1 MTGVLDYEVEAAKP
15 VEVDHLNRIQVGDD
29 IGNHELWNH
38 ANSVEV
44 DYNDLRQI
52 PTPEDT
58 ATYTAIGHADMA
70 ETLYKH
76 ADRLMAPKD
85 FHLDGQK
92 YLVSKNGDRMFF
104 IHSYRN
110 GDTGMQL
117 ALAGRNSLDKSM
129 LAAIA
134 VGSKVI
140 VCDNLAM
147 ITEDGI
153 TIMRKHSGNA
163 RNHLNDQ
170 IILGMV
176 KATDNWDDM
185 RRDRDWMVE
194 TKLDQ
199 QTGYRLMGEA
209 KALTA
214 NEKAASKRLLTSNKE
229 WKATQSYWE
238 DQKHEYE
245 GGNRTLWAW
254 YNSFTVDMKSL
265 KPELQLAQHSSLHTV
280 AMNSTMHR
288 AQVLNGNAEADEG
301 HRFGQIVENL
311 TNGNGKEN

>member
-1 MTGVLDYEVEAAKP
+1 MSAVSDYEVEVEQAR

-29 IGNHELWNH
+29 IGENELWNH
-38 ANSVEV
+38 AGSVEV
-44 DYNDLRQI
+44 DYDDLRQI

-58 ATYTAIGHADMA
+58 STYTAIGHADMA

-76 ADRLMAPKD
+76 ADRLMEPKD
-85 FHLDGQK
+85 FYLAGQK

-134 VGSKVI
+134 VGSRVI

-147 ITEDGI
+147 IAEDGI

-194 TKLDQ
+194 TKVE
-199 QTGYRLMGEA
+199 QTQGYRLMGEA
-209 KALTA
+209 KALTV
-214 NEKAASKRLLTSNKE
+214 NNKSASKRLLTSNKE
-229 WKATQSYWE
+229 WSRAQSYWE
-238 DQKHEYE
+238 KPGHEYE
-245 GGNRTLWAW
+245 GGDRTLWAW

-265 KPELQLAQHSSLHTV
+265 KPELQLAQHSSLHAV
-280 AMNSTMHR
+280 AMNYTSKRTTDDKD
-288 AQVLNGNAEADEG
+288 GDENQ
-301 HRFGQIVENL
+301 RFGQILQEL
-311 TNGNGKEN
+311 TQTEAKGI